1 MFRHYTENMV
11 STPYIPAHFKAS
23 FRGSLRTL
31 TKVLCAVVCTLGLAG
46 SLTACGP
53 DTSLRIEEEHVDNAP
68 EAPPT
73 SEAGPRD
80 QPFSATQIRDELLQ
94 NPSVSNVKGFD
105 EIHDIVLAC
114 ESCMEMDPALV
125 VLGDK
130 FQMAKINTPADR
142 KSFATVVIG
151 EREGQPN
158 IELILVGNELT
169 VTPGRGGT
177 LVAQESVFKPN
188 DEPCC
193 PSGWAVRVFRYHD
206 GKFEAGQRISRLD

>member
-1 MFRHYTENMV
+1 MV
-11 STPYIPAHFKAS
+11 STPSIPSHFKAS
-23 FRGSLRTL
+23 FRWPFRAL
-31 TKVLCAVVCTLGLAG
+31 AIIFCTLGLAG
-46 SLTACGP
+46 VLTACGP
-53 DTSLRIEEEHVDNAP
+53 DTGLRVEQEHVDNAP

-73 SEAGPRD
+73 SDAGPRD
-80 QPFSATQIRDELLQ
+80 KPFSATQIRDELLQ

-105 EIHDIVLAC
+105 EIHDVVLAC
-114 ESCMEMDPALV
+114 ESCMEMDSPLV

-158 IELILVGNELT
+158 IELILVGNDLT

-193 PSGWAVRVFRYHD
+193 PSGWAVRVFRYQD
-206 GKFEAGQRISRLD
+206 GKFEAGQRISRLE

>member
-1 MFRHYTENMV
+1 
-11 STPYIPAHFKAS
+11 
-23 FRGSLRTL
+23 
-31 TKVLCAVVCTLGLAG
+31 
-46 SLTACGP
+46 
-53 DTSLRIEEEHVDNAP
+53 
-68 EAPPT
+68 
-73 SEAGPRD
+73 
-80 QPFSATQIRDELLQ
+80 
-94 NPSVSNVKGFD
+94 
-105 EIHDIVLAC
+105 
-114 ESCMEMDPALV
+114 MEMDSPLV

-158 IELILVGNELT
+158 IELILVGNDLT

-206 GKFEAGQRISRLD
+206 GKFEAGQRISRLE